1 MKHTICSFILLVTL
15 LGGPQTALS
24 QAPATTF
31 SGEWAINEERSTA
44 IDPWR
49 DLTLRITAT
58 EEWVD
63 LTRAWRG
70 TREGGA
76 FDDSLRLQIGEA
88 VQSPPMIQWPDNRHA
103 GVYIAGD
110 RTKTVFSEW
119 KDDGHTLTTE
129 ATLEVSVQQGLRTVR
144 IYTEYRLSPGGD
156 RLDVL
161 ELRST
166 RPRPIHYV
174 FFRSSDSSE

>member
-1 MKHTICSFILLVTL
+1 
-15 LGGPQTALS
+15 
-24 QAPATTF
+24 
-31 SGEWAINEERSTA
+31 
-44 IDPWR
+44 
-49 DLTLRITAT
+49 
-58 EEWVD
+58 
-63 LTRAWRG
+63 
-70 TREGGA
+70 
-76 FDDSLRLQIGEA
+76 
-88 VQSPPMIQWPDNRHA
+88 MIQWPDNRHA

-119 KDDGHTLTTE
+119 KDDGQTLATE

-174 FFRSSDSSE
+174 FFRSSESSD